1 MPAAPKPVMARRSSK
16 RVIYAALLGNVL
28 VALTKFAA
36 AGITGSSAMVSEAVH
51 SLVDTGNEI
60 LLLYGL
66 RRAARP
72 PDELH
77 PLGHGRELYFW
88 SFIVTLLIFGLGA
101 GVSVYEGVN
110 HVIAPVRIS
119 DAIVNYIVLGI
130 AFVFEGVS
138 WAVAIKEF
146 RSAKGKRGYFE
157 TVRQSKD
164 PTMFMVLFED
174 TAALIGVII
183 AAAGIA
189 ASETFDRP
197 VLDGVASIGIGLL
210 LGVVA
215 MFLAREA
222 KGLLIG
228 EPAASEVVS
237 SICAIARAHP
247 GVERSNGL
255 FTVHLGPEQIVAS
268 ISIDFMDS
276 LSAADV
282 ETLVAT
288 IEQRVKSVHP
298 EVVLLLIKPQSAAA
312 FERARALPV
321 KRR

>member
-1 MPAAPKPVMARRSSK
+1 M
-16 RVIYAALLGNVL
+16 
-28 VALTKFAA
+28 
-36 AGITGSSAMVSEAVH
+36 
-51 SLVDTGNEI
+51 
-60 LLLYGL
+60 

-88 SFIVTLLIFGLGA
+88 SFIVTLLIFALGA
-101 GVSVYEGVN
+101 GVSVYEGIS
-110 HVIAPVRIS
+110 HVMAPVPMS
-119 DAIVNYIVLGI
+119 NTVVNYVVLSL

-138 WAVAIKEF
+138 WRVAIKEF
-146 RSAKGKRGYFE
+146 RSAKGDRGYFE
-157 TVRQSKD
+157 AVRQSKD

-183 AAAGIA
+183 AVVGIA
-189 ASETFDRP
+189 LSETFDLP
-197 VLDGVASIGIGLL
+197 VLDGAASIGIGIL

-215 MFLAREA
+215 IFLAREA

-228 EPAASEVVS
+228 EPAALEVVS

-255 FTVHLGPEQIVAS
+255 FTVHLGPDQIVAA
-268 ISIDFMDS
+268 ISVDFVDT

-282 ETLVAT
+282 EAIVAA
-288 IEQRVKSVHP
+288 IEERVRNVHP
-298 EVVLLLIKPQSAAA
+298 EIVLLLIKPQSAAT
-312 FERARALPV
+312 FARVRPSV
-321 KRR
+321 SG

>member
-1 MPAAPKPVMARRSSK
+1 MGRRSSK
-16 RVIYAALLGNVL
+16 KVIYAALLGNVL

-36 AGITGSSAMVSEAVH
+36 AGFTGSSAMVSEAIH

-72 PDELH
+72 ADELH

-88 SFIVTLLIFGLGA
+88 SFIVTLLIFALGA
-101 GVSVYEGVN
+101 GVSVYEGIG
-110 HVIAPVRIS
+110 HVIAPVPMS
-119 DAIVNYIVLGI
+119 NAVMNYVVLGL
-130 AFVFEGVS
+130 ALVFEASS
-138 WAVAIKEF
+138 WGVAIKEF
-146 RSAKGKRGYFE
+146 RSAKGKRGYLE
-157 TVRQSKD
+157 AVRQSKD

-174 TAALIGVII
+174 TAALIGLMI
-183 AAAGIA
+183 ALAGIV
-189 ASETFDRP
+189 ASEILDLP
-197 VLDGVASIGIGLL
+197 VLDGAASIGIGIL

-228 EPAASEVVS
+228 EPAALEVVS
-237 SICAIARAHP
+237 SICTIARTHP

-255 FTVHLGPEQIVAS
+255 FTVHLGPDQIVAA
-268 ISIDFMDS
+268 ISVDFMDT

-282 ETLVAT
+282 EAIVAE
-288 IEQRVKSVHP
+288 IEDRVRKVHP
-298 EVVLLLIKPQSAAA
+298 EVVLLLVKPQNAEA
-312 FERARALPV
+312 FARARLQPV
-321 KRR
+321 GRR

>member
-1 MPAAPKPVMARRSSK
+1 MAPRSSK
-16 RVIYAALLGNVL
+16 KVIYAALLGNVL

-36 AGITGSSAMVSEAVH
+36 AGLTGSSAMVSEAIH

-88 SFIVTLLIFGLGA
+88 SFIVTLLIFALGA
-101 GVSVYEGVN
+101 GVSVYEGIS
-110 HVIAPVRIS
+110 HVIAPVPIS
-119 DAIVNYIVLGI
+119 NSIVNYVVLGL
-130 AFVFEGVS
+130 AFVFEGIS
-138 WAVAIKEF
+138 WGVAIKEF

-157 TVRQSKD
+157 AVRQSKD

-174 TAALIGVII
+174 TAALIGLMI
-183 AAAGIA
+183 ALAGIA
-189 ASETFDRP
+189 TSEALDRS
-197 VLDGVASIGIGLL
+197 VLDGAASIGIGVL

-228 EPAASEVVS
+228 EPAALEVVS

-255 FTVHLGPEQIVAS
+255 FTVHLGPDQIVAA
-268 ISIDFMDS
+268 ISVDFVDT

-282 ETLVAT
+282 EAIVAA
-288 IEQRVKSVHP
+288 IEERVRSVHP

-312 FERARALPV
+312 FERARVRPLG
-321 KRR
+321 RR

>member
-1 MPAAPKPVMARRSSK
+1 M
-16 RVIYAALLGNVL
+16 
-28 VALTKFAA
+28 TKFAA
-36 AGITGSSAMVSEAVH
+36 AGLTGSSAMVSEAIH

-88 SFIVTLLIFGLGA
+88 SFIVTLLIFALGA
-101 GVSVYEGVN
+101 GVSVYEGIS
-110 HVIAPVRIS
+110 HVIAPVPIS
-119 DAIVNYIVLGI
+119 NSIVNYVVLGL
-130 AFVFEGVS
+130 AFVFEGIS
-138 WAVAIKEF
+138 WGVAIKEF

-157 TVRQSKD
+157 AVRQSKD

-174 TAALIGVII
+174 TGALIGLMI
-183 AAAGIA
+183 ALAGIA
-189 ASETFDRP
+189 TSEALDRS
-197 VLDGVASIGIGLL
+197 VLDGAASIGIGVL

-228 EPAASEVVS
+228 EPAALEVVS

-255 FTVHLGPEQIVAS
+255 FTVHLGPDQIVAA
-268 ISIDFMDS
+268 ISVRLRGHALRRRRGGDRRRDRGARQERPS
-276 LSAADV
+276 GGRAAADQ
-282 ETLVAT
+282 AAKRR
-288 IEQRVKSVHP
+288 RV
-298 EVVLLLIKPQSAAA
+298 
-312 FERARALPV
+312 RARPRTALRPSV
-321 KRR
+321 SGSCALARRVVDRDSP

>member
-1 MPAAPKPVMARRSSK
+1 
-16 RVIYAALLGNVL
+16 
-28 VALTKFAA
+28 
-36 AGITGSSAMVSEAVH
+36 
-51 SLVDTGNEI
+51 
-60 LLLYGL
+60 
-66 RRAARP
+66 
-72 PDELH
+72 
-77 PLGHGRELYFW
+77 
-88 SFIVTLLIFGLGA
+88 
-101 GVSVYEGVN
+101 
-110 HVIAPVRIS
+110 
-119 DAIVNYIVLGI
+119 
-130 AFVFEGVS
+130 VFEGVS
-138 WAVAIKEF
+138 WGIAIKEF
-146 RSAKGKRGYFE
+146 RSAKGQRGYFE
-157 TVRQSKD
+157 AVRQSKD

-183 AAAGIA
+183 AVVGIA

-197 VLDGVASIGIGLL
+197 VLDGAASIGIGLL

-255 FTVHLGPEQIVAS
+255 FTVHLGPDQIVAS
-268 ISIDFMDS
+268 ISIDFRDT

-282 ETLVAT
+282 ETIVAT

-298 EVVLLLIKPQSAAA
+298 EVVLLLIKPQRAEA
-312 FERARALPV
+312 FDRAHARPV
-321 KRR
+321 GRR